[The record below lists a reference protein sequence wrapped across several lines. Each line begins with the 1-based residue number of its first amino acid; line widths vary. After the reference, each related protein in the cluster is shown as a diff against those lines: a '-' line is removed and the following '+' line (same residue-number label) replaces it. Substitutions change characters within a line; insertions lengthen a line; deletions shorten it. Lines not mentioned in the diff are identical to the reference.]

1 MDNDSIR
8 VVCTA
13 GGEEGG
19 NVLPAIGKGRRP
31 GGLHGGRADKKALR
45 LEDRVK
51 RGWPLQRADPL
62 GGCRRKAQRTGHWR
76 FNPRSS

>member
-19 NVLPAIGKGRRP
+19 NVPPA
-31 GGLHGGRADKKALR
+31 GGPTKKPS
-45 LEDRVK
+45 V
-51 RGWPLQRADPL
+51 W
-62 GGCRRKAQRTGHWR
+62 RTG
-76 FNPRSS
+76 